1 MKVKLTVKNMDCG
14 GCLDLVEEA
23 VRKLLG
29 VISAKVDMKTSEI
42 SLEYDESKVSL
53 SDIREA
59 IEKTG
64 FETD

>member
-23 VRKLLG
+23 VKKLLG
-29 VISAKVDMKTSEI
+29 VISAKVDLKTSEI

-64 FETD
+64 FETI

>member
-29 VISAKVDMKTSEI
+29 VISAKVDLKTSEI
-42 SLEYDESKVSL
+42 SLEYDERKVSL

-64 FETD
+64 FETI

>member
-23 VRKLLG
+23 VRKLVG
-29 VISAKVDMKTSEI
+29 VISAKVDLKTSEI

>member
-14 GCLDLVEEA
+14 GCLALVEEA
-23 VRKLLG
+23 VRKLVG
-29 VISAKVDMKTSEI
+29 VISAKVDLKTSEI

>member
-1 MKVKLTVKNMDCG
+1 MKVKLKVKDMDCG

-29 VISAKVDMKTSEI
+29 VTYAKVDLKTSEI

-59 IEKTG
+59 IEKAG
-64 FETD
+64 FETV

>member
-1 MKVKLTVKNMDCG
+1 MKVKLTVKYMDCG
-14 GCLDLVEEA
+14 GCLEEVEEA
-23 VRKLLG
+23 VKNLLG
-29 VISAKVDMKTSEI
+29 VISAKVDLKTSEI

-64 FETD
+64 FETV

>member
-14 GCLDLVEEA
+14 GCLDLGEEA
-23 VRKLLG
+23 VRKLVG
-29 VISAKVDMKTSEI
+29 VISAKVDLKTSEI

>member
-23 VRKLLG
+23 VRKLVG
-29 VISAKVDMKTSEI
+29 VISAKVDLKTSEI

-64 FETD
+64 FETI

>member
-29 VISAKVDMKTSEI
+29 VISAKVDLKTSEI

>member
-1 MKVKLTVKNMDCG
+1 MKVKLTAKNMDCG

-29 VISAKVDMKTSEI
+29 VISAKVDLKTSEI

>member
-29 VISAKVDMKTSEI
+29 VISAKVDLKTSEI

-64 FETD
+64 FETI

>member
-14 GCLDLVEEA
+14 GCLDLAEEA
-23 VRKLLG
+23 VRKLVG
-29 VISAKVDMKTSEI
+29 VISAKVDLKTSEI

-53 SDIREA
+53 SDLREA

-64 FETD
+64 FETI

>member
-1 MKVKLTVKNMDCG
+1 MKVKLTVKSMDCG
-14 GCLDLVEEA
+14 GCLDQVEEA
-23 VRKLLG
+23 AKGLLG
-29 VISAKVDMKTSEI
+29 VISAKVNLETSEV

-64 FETD
+64 FETV